1 MKWCGYLRI
10 VCECHANSMKI
21 MQLGCIRVDIK
32 APWIIVITTKWRN
45 FLFLC
50 MHIVAITAKIT
61 TRWWRSWQ
69 KKPIMFYLSI
79 HLLYKYPDVIYVND
93 LHRNAQIRWTT
104 ALPLI
109 ENFQDI
115 DEIEIFAYTLLRN
128 PSICGSVSHSDFDS
142 FNAIVIKNL
151 WQTHAYTQCMI
162 KKNRWTNSI

>member
-1 MKWCGYLRI
+1 MHSRGHKSPLDNSDYDEMKEFSILM
-10 VCECHANSMKI
+10 HAYCCDNSKNNNEMMKK
-21 MQLGCIRVDIK
+21 L
-32 APWIIVITTKWRN
+32 A
-45 FLFLC
+45 
-50 MHIVAITAKIT
+50 
-61 TRWWRSWQ
+61 

-93 LHRNAQIRWTT
+93 LHRYAQIRWTT

-109 ENFQDI
+109 ENCQDI

-151 WQTHAYTQCMI
+151 WQTHAYT
-162 KKNRWTNSI
+162 